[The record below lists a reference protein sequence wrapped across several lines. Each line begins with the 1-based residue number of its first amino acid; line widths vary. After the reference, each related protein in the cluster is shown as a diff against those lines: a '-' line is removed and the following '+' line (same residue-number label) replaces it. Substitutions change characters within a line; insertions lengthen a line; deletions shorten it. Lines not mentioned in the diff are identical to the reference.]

1 VRLFERRGPEP
12 DEPDDE
18 APGWDS
24 ITDAFQ
30 TAYPDQKPVHVAPT
44 VQPPFAGGILNGI
57 SAYRGREHFHFVTY
71 GLTDL
76 FFKTDPDDPDV
87 SGWGYELTL
96 TTHTA
101 DRPHPWAW
109 EVLLHVARTTVE
121 LGTVYRPGARFL
133 TGKVPDAASHLTGFA
148 LQRDPVVEPHA
159 FPFGRFEFL
168 QLVGI
173 TEAERTQMSASGT
186 REVLARLM
194 TIDPLGR
201 TDPARDSLV

>member
-1 VRLFERRGPEP
+1 MNPTRRLPGGIRSLTHSRRRSGPE
-12 DEPDDE
+12 
-18 APGWDS
+18 A
-24 ITDAFQ
+24 
-30 TAYPDQKPVHVAPT
+30 VHVAPT
-44 VQPPFAGGILNGI
+44 IQPPFAGGILNGI
-57 SAYRGREHFHFVTY
+57 SAYQGREHFHFVTY

-148 LQRDPVVEPHA
+148 LQPAPVVEPHA
-159 FPFGRFEFL
+159 FPFGRFDFL

-194 TIDPLGR
+194 TIDPSDEPIQPATRSSEARRTGR
-201 TDPARDSLV
+201 